1 MLKPKVCRPRTSN
14 LVGGWSMRYQLPW
27 PAIEACEVG
36 LLHAGGDIQCRLHAT
51 ATQLVLFLLP

>member
-27 PAIEACEVG
+27 PAIKACEVG
-36 LLHAGGDIQCRLHAT
+36 ITVPVSYTHLT
-51 ATQLVLFLLP
+51 LPTIYSV